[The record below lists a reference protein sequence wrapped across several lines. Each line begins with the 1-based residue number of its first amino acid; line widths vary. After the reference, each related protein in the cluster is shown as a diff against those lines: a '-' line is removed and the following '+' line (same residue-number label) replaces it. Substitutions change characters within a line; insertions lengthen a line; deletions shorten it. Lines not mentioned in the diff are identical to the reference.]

1 MSARS
6 ACRAAEGAVAAC
18 SRGPIDGGMSDRV
31 GVGMAGVKAWLG
43 GWLAVR
49 LAARLAVPCSHEPSE
64 RIAGWTGIESLCIP
78 ILHRPAI

>member
-1 MSARS
+1 
-6 ACRAAEGAVAAC
+6 
-18 SRGPIDGGMSDRV
+18 
-31 GVGMAGVKAWLG
+31 MAGVKAWLG